1 MATLRERNNLAS
13 KKSYEKSIEQRHA
26 VDYEHVIVKQHRLL
40 PHTQAWHWS
49 DVPED
54 ELFDAGYIHDFNQRR
69 LNRLAEKVEPK
80 EPGQNRLR
88 DYGLDGLGKTT
99 LEDGSVVYQALQA
112 KFYHSKRVTAADI
125 GSFLCKAF
133 SMYQHNNKS
142 KGYLYTTTRL
152 QADLHDEVRNPAY
165 VIKHV
170 LHPWKPVDGRTV
182 TAVTQ
187 PASPVVLERDL
198 QLHKYQQDALAELID
213 GHNALTMPCRMGKT
227 LVAGH
232 WLQHHGY
239 RRILAMA
246 PMKISVDNLRTRFAC
261 FLPGYADL
269 LVDSDDEGTTDPAQ
283 IQHFLHEN
291 ADKPVIIYTTYQ
303 SALYVMK
310 AMDVDYGTWCIIG
323 DEIHHADEELC
334 AFINT
339 FRTSLCMSAT
349 FPAEVRERLDIDN
362 VVKVTFATGIAG
374 NYITDYKIWLPY
386 VENDTIDITIASELA
401 DVTQDQ
407 DMMKKALFLATSMLG
422 TGSRKVIVYHESQ
435 AACEQFMQIC
445 QQVFVNYHG
454 LQLWTQQ
461 LTSDT
466 ASTQDARQ
474 TILNA
479 FQEGSRDVCHVLNS
493 VRILDE
499 AVDIPACDSVFITSV
514 GEASSDIRFL
524 QRTQRAST
532 IDRNTPNKIN
542 NIFVWA
548 SGFEQCLNA
557 MSMLRDADPEF
568 HKKLQVRD
576 GNYEK
581 SGATREH
588 VQKQQSAFAE
598 YVTMKCISYDDKM
611 RKVLREYEQ
620 YFQDDTLKHRAP
632 TRLYVTP
639 DGFKLGPHFAHIK
652 EGRNKDF
659 YIKCLEQSFPVLKK
673 AYEEAQQKRATRGT
687 DEEIAQRYKTF
698 VETENK
704 APPFSYVTPDGF
716 KLGPHF
722 ADIKQGRNKDFYIKC
737 LEQSFP
743 VLKKAYEEAQQR
755 RATRLTDE
763 EIAQHYKTYDDTK
776 NKAPPRFYVTPD
788 GFKLGQHLH
797 SIIQGHNKEFYD
809 KYLKQSFPVLKKAY
823 EEAQQRRA
831 TRLTHEEILQKYITY
846 VETENKAPSAN
857 YETPDGFKLGPHF
870 DRIKQG
876 HNKDFYIKYLNPI
889 PVLRKAFE
897 KCQAKKIKKR
907 SDDAP
912 KSAAKKIKL

>member
-26 VDYEHVIVKQHRLL
+26 VDYEHEIVKQHRLL
-40 PHTQAWHWS
+40 PNTEAWHWS

-99 LEDGSVVYQALQA
+99 FEDGSVVYQALQA
-112 KFYHSKRVTAADI
+112 KFYHSKRVTASDI
-125 GSFLCKAF
+125 GSFLSKSI

-182 TAVTQ
+182 TAVTPQ
-187 PASPVVLERDL
+187 PSPLMLERDL
-198 QLHKYQQDALAELID
+198 PLHAYQQDALAQLID

-232 WLQHHGY
+232 WLKQHGY

-261 FLPGYADL
+261 FLPGYAAL
-269 LVDSDDEGTTDPAQ
+269 LVDSDHEGTTDPAQ

-291 ADKPVIIYTTYQ
+291 ADKPVIIYTTFQ
-303 SALYVMK
+303 SALHVMK
-310 AMDVDYGTWCIIG
+310 AMDVDYNTWCIVG

-334 AFINT
+334 AFIKT

-349 FPAEVRERLDIDN
+349 FPAEVRERLDIDH

-374 NYITDYKIWLPY
+374 NFITDYKIWLPY
-386 VENDTIDITIASELA
+386 VENDTIHITIAPELA

-422 TGSRKVIVYHESQ
+422 TGSRKVSVYHDSL

-445 QQVFVNYHG
+445 QQVFVTYHG

-461 LTSDT
+461 VTSDT
-466 ASTQDARQ
+466 ASTQRQ
-474 TILNA
+474 TILDA

-514 GEASSDIRFL
+514 GEKSSDIRFL

-532 IDRNTPNKIN
+532 IDRNNPNKIN

-557 MSMLRDADPEF
+557 MSMLREADPEF

-581 SGATREH
+581 SGATREP
-588 VQKQQSAFAE
+588 VQKQQSAFVE

-632 TRLYVTP
+632 PKRYKTP
-639 DGFKLGPHFAHIK
+639 DGFNLGRHFAHIK

-659 YIKCLEQSFPVLKK
+659 YIKYLKQRFPVLKK
-673 AYEEAQQKRATRGT
+673 AYEEAQQKRATRVTWT
-687 DEEIAQRYKTF
+687 DEQIVQKYKTYD
-698 VETENK
+698 ETENK
-704 APPFSYVTPDGF
+704 APPFSYETPDGF
-716 KLGPHF
+716 LLGSHF
-722 ADIKQGRNKDFYIKC
+722 GNIKQGKNKDFYDKY
-737 LEQSFP
+737 LKQRFL
-743 VLKKAYEEAQQR
+743 VLKKAYEEAQQKR
-755 RATRLTDE
+755 ETRVTWTDE
-763 EIAQHYKTYDDTK
+763 DIAQKYKTYDDTK
-776 NKAPPRFYVTPD
+776 NKAPPRLYVTPD
-788 GFKLGQHLH
+788 RFKLGQHFD
-797 SIIQGHNKEFYD
+797 SIKQGRNKDFYD
-809 KYLKQSFPVLKKAY
+809 KYLKQQFPVLKKAY
-823 EEAQQRRA
+823 EE
-831 TRLTHEEILQKYITY
+831 
-846 VETENKAPSAN
+846 
-857 YETPDGFKLGPHF
+857 
-870 DRIKQG
+870 
-876 HNKDFYIKYLNPI
+876 
-889 PVLRKAFE
+889 
-897 KCQAKKIKKR
+897 CQAKKAKKR

-912 KSAAKKIKL
+912 KSAAKKIKQ